1 MQQLNNKYLK
11 YLLLWKKTGIRL
23 ECQAFNIKTSILLQ
37 PEKIPTLIMKIL
49 GLLGVVNEQ

>member
-1 MQQLNNKYLK
+1 MQFPVKSKVLVNTKVLK
-11 YLLLWKKTGIRL
+11 LD
-23 ECQAFNIKTSILLQ
+23 Q